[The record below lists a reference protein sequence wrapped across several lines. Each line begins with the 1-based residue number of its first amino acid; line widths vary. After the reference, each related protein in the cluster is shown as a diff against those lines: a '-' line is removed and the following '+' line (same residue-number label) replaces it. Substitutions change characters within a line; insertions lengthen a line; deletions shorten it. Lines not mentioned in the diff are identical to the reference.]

1 MSSFDRSTH
10 RLAGSSNE
18 AGGLIIKKK
27 QDPNRDKS
35 DETFKRP
42 SGSLLGLDVLARRKR
57 AEREVEEGSVRG
69 EKRPK
74 IERKWDKK
82 DSNYDDSGVRI
93 SFGRS
98 DVAKD
103 RKYRSA
109 LLDTPSHPGG
119 VSEQALEKM
128 QNRLKR
134 DQGQGLYAS
143 SSGGR
148 GRERRERDQELIS
161 GREERERGR
170 GREDDRGEESR
181 RRVREREWEQE
192 TPRSDR
198 GRGNTTPYLKT
209 RGSQLITDHHVHVH
223 VYSVC
228 PVHITLVKIVG
239 GEVTILTLSPVF
251 RGTEMQRFLHFTSV
265 HSMYI

>member
-10 RLAGSSNE
+10 RLAGSGNE

-27 QDPNRDKS
+27 QDQNREKS

-57 AEREVEEGSVRG
+57 AEREAEDGGSGLRG

-98 DVAKD
+98 DGAKD

-128 QNRLKR
+128 QSRLKR

-143 SSGGR
+143 SSADGR
-148 GRERRERDQELIS
+148 GRERKERDRELLPS
-161 GREERERGR
+161 ERDRGRERGR
-170 GREDDRGEESR
+170 GRGNDRGEESQ

-209 RGSQLITDHHVHVH
+209 RGMDASI
-223 VYSVC
+223 
-228 PVHITLVKIVG
+228 
-239 GEVTILTLSPVF
+239 
-251 RGTEMQRFLHFTSV
+251 M
-265 HSMYI
+265 

>member
-10 RLAGSSNE
+10 RLAGSANE

-27 QDPNRDKS
+27 PDPKREKS

-42 SGSLLGLDVLARRKR
+42 SGSRLGLDVLARRKR
-57 AEREVEEGSVRG
+57 AEREAEEGSSAGGVRG

-82 DSNYDDSGVRI
+82 DSDYDDSGVRI

-98 DVAKD
+98 DGAKD
-103 RKYRSA
+103 RKYRSS
-109 LLDTPSHPGG
+109 LLETPSHPGG

-143 SSGGR
+143 SSR
-148 GRERRERDQELIS
+148 GRERRERD
-161 GREERERGR
+161 EEMTSSDRERAKERGKGR
-170 GREDDRGEESR
+170 SREDNGGEESQ

-192 TPRSDR
+192 TPRLDR
-198 GRGNTTPYLKT
+198 GHGNTTPYLKT
-209 RGSQLITDHHVHVH
+209 RGRD
-223 VYSVC
+223 Y
-228 PVHITLVKIVG
+228 
-239 GEVTILTLSPVF
+239 
-251 RGTEMQRFLHFTSV
+251 
-265 HSMYI
+265 

>member
-1 MSSFDRSTH
+1 MLVNWNTTSTSKSALAVIQSVEVAMSSFDRSTH

-27 QDPNRDKS
+27 QDPNREKS

-42 SGSLLGLDVLARRKR
+42 STSLLGLDVLARRKR
-57 AEREVEEGSVRG
+57 AEREAEEGGVRG

-74 IERKWDKK
+74 IERNRANK
-82 DSNYDDSGVRI
+82 DSNYDDSDIRI

-98 DVAKD
+98 DGAKD
-103 RKYRSA
+103 RKYRSS

-119 VSEQALEKM
+119 VSDQALEKM
-128 QNRLKR
+128 QSRLKR

-148 GRERRERDQELIS
+148 GRERRERDQELVS
-161 GREERERGR
+161 ERGEKEGRR
-170 GREDDRGEESR
+170 GKRREDDRGEESQ

-209 RGSQLITDHHVHVH
+209 RGLWRFNVRTCMLLIK
-223 VYSVC
+223 
-228 PVHITLVKIVG
+228 TLCRDAHPYPDI
-239 GEVTILTLSPVF
+239 
-251 RGTEMQRFLHFTSV
+251 
-265 HSMYI
+265 

>member
-10 RLAGSSNE
+10 RLAGSGDES
-18 AGGLIIKKK
+18 GGLIIKKK
-27 QDPNRDKS
+27 QDQTRDSKS

-57 AEREVEEGSVRG
+57 AEKDAEDGGSGV
-69 EKRPK
+69 KRPR

-82 DSNYDDSGVRI
+82 DSNYDDSGIRL

-98 DVAKD
+98 DGARD

-109 LLDTPSHPGG
+109 LSDTPSHPGG

-143 SSGGR
+143 SSAEGR
-148 GRERRERDQELIS
+148 GREQRKERD
-161 GREERERGR
+161 REPLSSKSERERGGGGGR
-170 GREDDRGEESR
+170 GEDRGDESQ

-192 TPRSDR
+192 TPDR

-209 RGSQLITDHHVHVH
+209 RGRDTHHHDNIFC
-223 VYSVC
+223 VC
-228 PVHITLVKIVG
+228 
-239 GEVTILTLSPVF
+239 GEV
-251 RGTEMQRFLHFTSV
+251 
-265 HSMYI
+265 

>member
-10 RLAGSSNE
+10 RLAGSGNE

-27 QDPNRDKS
+27 HDPNREKS

-57 AEREVEEGSVRG
+57 AEREAEEGSVRG

-74 IERKWDKK
+74 IERKWDQK

-98 DVAKD
+98 DGAKD

-143 SSGGR
+143 SYGDGR
-148 GRERRERDQELIS
+148 VRERGERD
-161 GREERERGR
+161 REVVSSERGKRERGR
-170 GREDDRGEESR
+170 GRGDDQGDESQ

-209 RGSQLITDHHVHVH
+209 RGKD
-223 VYSVC
+223 
-228 PVHITLVKIVG
+228 
-239 GEVTILTLSPVF
+239 
-251 RGTEMQRFLHFTSV
+251 LHNYDCASDE
-265 HSMYI
+265 

>member
-10 RLAGSSNE
+10 RLAGSGNE

-27 QDPNRDKS
+27 QDPNREKS

-57 AEREVEEGSVRG
+57 AERDAEEGSVRG

-74 IERKWDKK
+74 IERKWGQR

-98 DVAKD
+98 DGAKD
-103 RKYRSA
+103 RKYRSS

-128 QNRLKR
+128 QSRLKR

-143 SSGGR
+143 SYGGGR
-148 GRERRERDQELIS
+148 GRERRETDREGVSSERDK
-161 GREERERGR
+161 RERGR
-170 GREDDRGEESR
+170 GREDDQGDESR

-209 RGSQLITDHHVHVH
+209 RGKDMIQQIYAPLQHKSI
-223 VYSVC
+223 
-228 PVHITLVKIVG
+228 
-239 GEVTILTLSPVF
+239 
-251 RGTEMQRFLHFTSV
+251 
-265 HSMYI
+265 

>member
-10 RLAGSSNE
+10 RLAGSGNE

-27 QDPNRDKS
+27 QDQDRDKS
-35 DETFKRP
+35 DEAFKRP
-42 SGSLLGLDVLARRKR
+42 SGSRLGLDVLARRKR
-57 AEREVEEGSVRG
+57 AEREAEEGGVRG

-74 IERKWDKK
+74 IERKWDSK
-82 DSNYDDSGVRI
+82 YDDSGVRI

-98 DVAKD
+98 DGARD

-128 QNRLKR
+128 QSRLKR

-143 SSGGR
+143 SSGDGR
-148 GRERRERDQELIS
+148 GRERRDRDRELVTSER
-161 GREERERGR
+161 GERERGR
-170 GREDDRGEESR
+170 GRGRGDDRGEESQ

-209 RGSQLITDHHVHVH
+209 RG
-223 VYSVC
+223 
-228 PVHITLVKIVG
+228 
-239 GEVTILTLSPVF
+239 
-251 RGTEMQRFLHFTSV
+251 M
-265 HSMYI
+265 